1 MAFSKSTRFVL
12 NPQKRF
18 IKDVSQINEAIL
30 QFLMPQLTFL
40 LQQLPFVTV
49 KRTCDW
55 LLLTS
60 VWATSNSTK
69 MNKFCLSRNIFQP
82 EFIFCKQL
90 FKNLVCETQNTK
102 FTVSKQ
108 TEWFPAEK
116 KKWKLHASCIRV
128 SELVKENKNQLLSI
142 SFQRKSQKPIKL
154 RGVFISRRGI
164 IVIVSENYINFC
176 DYPQPSTSYCFKLY
190 LILTRFAPMFN
201 FIGQK
206 TSSLR
211 LRCLTWGNCLKI
223 APYMSVFP
231 NFQCY
236 LSEKMNQPLLFPFYK
251 LTPLTRDLIQ
261 NWLKMFQTTFVPRT
275 PI

>member
-116 KKWKLHASCIRV
+116 KNGNYTLRV
-128 SELVKENKNQLLSI
+128 SELLNLLKKIRI
-142 SFQRKSQKPIKL
+142 S
-154 RGVFISRRGI
+154 
-164 IVIVSENYINFC
+164 Y
-176 DYPQPSTSYCFKLY
+176 
-190 LILTRFAPMFN
+190 
-201 FIGQK
+201 
-206 TSSLR
+206 
-211 LRCLTWGNCLKI
+211 
-223 APYMSVFP
+223 
-231 NFQCY
+231 
-236 LSEKMNQPLLFPFYK
+236 
-251 LTPLTRDLIQ
+251 
-261 NWLKMFQTTFVPRT
+261 
-275 PI
+275 